1 MSETG
6 MKIYST
12 LTNKLEEFK
21 PIEENKVKIYVCGPT
36 VYNYIHIGNGRPV
49 VFFDVV
55 RRYFIHKGYE
65 VTFASNL
72 TDVNDKIYMQAVKE
86 GTDEDTIA
94 DKYSNAFLEDVAALN
109 SLMPDR
115 VPKVRDYMPEI
126 TDYVQKLIDKGYAYQ
141 SEGDVYFRVNKVK
154 NYGQLS
160 GQKIEDLISGARVD
174 VNDKKEDPLDFMLW
188 KHNTEGVV
196 FEAGFGNG
204 RPGWHTECSA
214 MIDDIFDG
222 EVDIHGGGIDLRFPH
237 HENEIAQTE
246 ALHGRGLARIWMHNG
261 RIDLNNAKM
270 SKSSGHMILLRDLLK
285 EYDKNAYRLMVLS
298 NSYRSPV
305 NFTYELMNSVVKEY
319 EKVYRATKQLFVEAD
334 LNDAFNDELVLE
346 SVEEMNKAM
355 DQDFNTPNV
364 ITGLYSLVKRIN
376 LAVRSKDVESYGKL
390 YNTIQK
396 YFFVLGLDIS
406 FERMDEESK
415 ELYKEWI
422 TARKEKN
429 FNRADELRGIL
440 TEKGVI

>member
-1 MSETG
+1 MG

-21 PIEENKVKIYVCGPT
+21 PIEENRVKMYVCGPT
-36 VYNYIHIGNGRPV
+36 VYNYIHIGNARPV

-55 RRYFIHKGYE
+55 RRYFIHKGYD

-72 TDVNDKIYMQAVKE
+72 TDVNDKIYMQSVKE
-86 GTDEDTIA
+86 GIHESEVAI
-94 DKYSNAFLEDVAALN
+94 KYSDAFLEDVEALN
-109 SLMPDR
+109 SLMPDVVPR
-115 VPKVRDYMPEI
+115 VTEYMDEI
-126 TDYVQKLIDKGYAYQ
+126 KDYVQKLIDLGYAYQ

-154 NYGQLS
+154 SYGQLS

-174 VNDKKEDPLDFMLW
+174 VNAKKEDPLDFMLW
-188 KHNTEGVV
+188 KHNTEGIVY
-196 FEAGFGNG
+196 EADFGDG

-214 MIDDIFDG
+214 MIDDIFGG

-237 HENEIAQTE
+237 HENEVAQTE

-285 EYDKNAYRLMVLS
+285 EYDKNAYRMLVLS

-319 EKVYRATKQLFVEAD
+319 EKVLRATKQLFVEAD
-334 LNDAFNDELVLE
+334 LNDAFNDEIIIE
-346 SVEEMNKAM
+346 SIEEMDKAM
-355 DQDFNTPNV
+355 ENDFNTPNV
-364 ITGLYSLVKRIN
+364 ITGLYSLVKQMN
-376 LAVRSKDVESYGKL
+376 VAVRNKDVESYGKL
-390 YNTIQK
+390 YNTVQK
-396 YFFVLGLDIS
+396 YFYVLGLDIS
-406 FERMDEESK
+406 FERMDAQTK
-415 ELYKEWI
+415 ELYKEWV

-429 FNRADELRGIL
+429 FDRADELRTIL
-440 TEKGVI
+440 TGKGVI